1 MGKHSKK
8 KDKKIIFLLM
18 LRIVFVAILI
28 ISAFNILKWYIDNK
42 KNKALEQKLSE
53 AIIIENT
60 KEQEIIYKIDF
71 EKLKDINNQ
80 AVAWLKV
87 EGTEIEY
94 AVVKSNDN
102 TYYLNHNFE
111 KEYNNAGWI
120 FADYRNK
127 FDGTDKNIII
137 YGHNRRD
144 NSMFG
149 TLKNVLEEE
158 WYNNRNNH
166 VITLVTENKT
176 YKYQVFSVYEIENEE
191 YYINTEF
198 ENKEFGEFI
207 NELKS
212 RSIKDFNVEIT
223 EQNNILTL
231 STCGDNN
238 KYRVVLHAVKLRSMG
253 TGLFDRHFVQ

>member
-1 MGKHSKK
+1 MGKHFKK
-8 KDKKIIFLLM
+8 KDKKVIVLSI
-18 LRIVFVAILI
+18 LRIMFLIILI
-28 ISAFNILKWYIDNK
+28 ISVANILKWYTDNR

-71 EKLKDINNQ
+71 EKLKNINNQ
-80 AVAWLKV
+80 VIGWIKV
-87 EGTEIEY
+87 EGTDIEY
-94 AVVKSNDN
+94 TIVKGNDN
-102 TYYLNHNFE
+102 SYYLNHNFE

-127 FDGTDKNIII
+127 FDGTDKNMII

-166 VITLVTENKT
+166 IITLVTENKT

-198 ENKEFGEFI
+198 ENNEFKEFI
-207 NELKS
+207 NTLKA
-212 RSIKDFNVEIT
+212 RSITNFNVEVT
-223 EQNNILTL
+223 EEDNILTL

-238 KYRVVLHAVKLRSMG
+238 KYRVVLHAVNG
-253 TGLFDRHFVQ
+253 DGDF

>member
-1 MGKHSKK
+1 MGKHFKK
-8 KDKKIIFLLM
+8 KDKKVIVLSI
-18 LRIVFVAILI
+18 LRIMFLIILI
-28 ISAFNILKWYIDNK
+28 ISVANILKWYTDNR

-71 EKLKDINNQ
+71 EKLKNINNQ
-80 AVAWLKV
+80 VIGWIKV
-87 EGTEIEY
+87 EGTDIEY
-94 AVVKSNDN
+94 TIVKGNDN
-102 TYYLNHNFE
+102 SYYLNHNFE

-127 FDGTDKNIII
+127 FDGTDKNMII

-166 VITLVTENKT
+166 IITLVTENKT

-198 ENKEFGEFI
+198 ENNEFKEFI
-207 NELKS
+207 DILKA

-238 KYRVVLHAVKLRSMG
+238 KYRVVLHAVK
-253 TGLFDRHFVQ
+253 FDI